1 MSMQSTQSGIIRIL
15 LCEDQTLMRQ
25 GLRTILELEDDF
37 VVVGEAVDGEDAVKQ
52 YQSLQQYGQGPD
64 VVLMDIQMPRMN
76 GVEATAILTVQDTTA
91 RIIMLTT
98 FDYEDYVFEAVKAGA
113 MGYLLK
119 DVPSHELAGT
129 IRKVYAG
136 EPFIQPKIATRLLM
150 ELGRKGR
157 ISSPTPVPSTNA
169 TVPTTPIISTTH
181 AGTSPHVSPAAILA
195 LQNDVSEEL
204 SVREIEVLKLLAA
217 GASNREIADTLVLA
231 EGTVKNHVSNILSK
245 LHAENRTQ
253 AANMARKRGLI

>member
-1 MSMQSTQSGIIRIL
+1 MSMQSAQPKIIRIL

-37 VVVGEAVDGEDAVKQ
+37 VVVGEAVDGEDAVQQ
-52 YQSLQQYGQGPD
+52 YQSLKRQDKGPD

-76 GVEATAILTVQDTTA
+76 GVEATAMLTTQDVAT

-119 DVPSHELAGT
+119 DVPSHELAAT

-136 EPFIQPKIATRLLM
+136 EPFIQPKIATRLLI
-150 ELGRKGR
+150 ELRRKGR
-157 ISSPTPVPSTNA
+157 ISFTPPAYTSPTPHS
-169 TVPTTPIISTTH
+169 VPTNFPTPL
-181 AGTSPHVSPAAILA
+181 SPAIPPTA
-195 LQNDVSEEL
+195 NSDVSEEL
-204 SVREIEVLKLLAA
+204 SSREIEVLKLLAA
-217 GASNREIADTLVLA
+217 GASNREIADKLVLA